1 MRRLVVVAAALL
13 VCTVAV
19 PAGASDAAVKPKP
32 ICAGAESLTII
43 GPISHEFD
51 AASRKTLASLGRQ
64 LRSVHL
70 SGFNTGRLA
79 SRVTKSLGQGYA
91 DQLAAITA
99 VANACLTDHVIKA
112 PTTPT
117 TPTTSPESSVTT
129 TLPSGIYTDGP
140 QGTPHYFIT
149 LTSQADGSLNGTVT
163 FLAQDGNTPTAFTFT
178 GTTQSGVA
186 TLTPSTGSAITAP
199 FTNGQITLGG
209 CTNYLQFAQ
218 SNADCTFNFSPNG
231 LM

>member
-1 MRRLVVVAAALL
+1 MRRLVAVAAVL
-13 VCTVAV
+13 VVCAVAA
-19 PAGASDAAVKPKP
+19 PAGASDPAAKPGP
-32 ICAGAESLTII
+32 VCAGAESLTII
-43 GPISHEFD
+43 GPISHQFD
-51 AASRKTLASLGRQ
+51 AASRKTMASLGRQ
-64 LRSVHL
+64 LRSL
-70 SGFNTGRLA
+70 RLAGFNTGRLA

-99 VANACLTDHVIKA
+99 VANACLRDHVIKA

-117 TPTTSPESSVTT
+117 TSPSSPIVT

-149 LTSQADGSLNGTVT
+149 LTSQADGTLSGTVT

-186 TLTPSTGSAITAP
+186 TLTPSVGSAITAP
-199 FTNGQITLGG
+199 YSNGQIMLGG
-209 CTNYLQFAQ
+209 CTSYLQFAQ